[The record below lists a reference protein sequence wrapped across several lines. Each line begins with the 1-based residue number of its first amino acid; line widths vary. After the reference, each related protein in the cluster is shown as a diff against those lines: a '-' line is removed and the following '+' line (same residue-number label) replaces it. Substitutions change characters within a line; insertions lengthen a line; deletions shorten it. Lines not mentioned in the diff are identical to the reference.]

1 MFKWLFR
8 IVLAVVFIV
17 VVGLFGV
24 KIYLEKYFDKDIIVK
39 AVEAETNS
47 RFELTDVSIGIFSFT
62 PSLKIDGIK
71 LGKRDKYADDKV
83 HIDERPKIEGEIIS
97 IENIELKANL
107 IPLFDKRF
115 ELNKFIIQR
124 PVARLT
130 LGEEGQDNLTPL
142 LGQPSG
148 KAAEGRPAEVSEQAE
163 TEAAQEPAAQQP
175 DEPQE
180 DFSAK
185 DMPIAATMNQI
196 GIENGEVDIFFKT
209 TQQRFLIS
217 DFFMV
222 IDKID
227 IDPKDLINHNKATV
241 TFNTNMA
248 IYNKEKSEQARLGI
262 KSSAV
267 LRPFNPN
274 TGKVDP
280 EAVYA
285 ISIGKGSFI
294 QALVALEKV
303 KSSLATLEKVG
314 INLDI
319 LSKKAV
325 LSKNADTDIRY
336 KEGKVSF
343 EENLK
348 VLTADY
354 DVAIQKESWFNV
366 MNNQHS
372 FKGDLT
378 VSEAE
383 SKKLLDQADKFIDD
397 SMKDV
402 KIKGV
407 KIDKQEIK
415 NELLAGV
422 VRDGRIFI
430 EFTSTGDISDPEV
443 KVSFMPVSLTE
454 LIKKKAGAFV
464 DEKID
469 EVKQKAQE
477 EIDKAKA
484 EAEAK
489 LEEEKAKAQAKI
501 DAEKAAAEAKAKA
514 EAEKA
519 AAEAKKKIK
528 IPGF

>member
-8 IVLAVVFIV
+8 IILAFVFIV
-17 VVGLFGV
+17 VVGLFAV

-39 AVEAETNS
+39 AVEANTNS

-62 PSLKIDGIK
+62 PSLRMDGIK
-71 LGKRDKYADDKV
+71 LGKRDQYADDKV
-83 HIDERPKIEGEIIS
+83 HIDKRPKMEGEIVS
-97 IENIELKANL
+97 VENIELKANL

-115 ELNKFIIQR
+115 ELNRFIIQR

-130 LGEEGQDNLTPL
+130 LGEEGQNNLSPL
-142 LGQPSG
+142 FDQPSG
-148 KAAEGRPAEVSEQAE
+148 KQADGRVAEVQEQAE
-163 TEAAQEPAAQQP
+163 PEAAQEPAAQQP

-185 DMPIAATMNQI
+185 DVPVAAKMNQI
-196 GIENGEVDIFFKT
+196 GIENGEVDILFRT

-227 IDPKDLINHNKATV
+227 VDPKDLFKHNKATV
-241 TFNTNMA
+241 TFNTNMT
-248 IYNKEKSEQARLGI
+248 IFNKEKSEQAKL
-262 KSSAV
+262 SLESNADV
-267 LRPFNPN
+267 RPFDPY
-274 TGKVDP
+274 TGKVNP

-285 ISIGKGSFI
+285 VSIGKGSFI

-325 LSKNADTDIRY
+325 LSKDADTAIRY
-336 KEGKVSF
+336 KDGKVSF
-343 EENLK
+343 EEDLK

-354 DVAIQKESWFNV
+354 DVKIVKASWFNV

-372 FKGDLT
+372 FKGDIT
-378 VSEAE
+378 VSESE
-383 SKKLLDQADKFIDD
+383 SKKLLDQVDKFIDD
-397 SMKDV
+397 SMKDIS
-402 KIKGV
+402 IKGV
-407 KIDKQEIK
+407 NIDKQEIK
-415 NELLAGV
+415 DELLSGV
-422 VRDGRIFI
+422 VKEGRIYI

-443 KVSFMPVSLTE
+443 KVSFMPTSLTD

-464 DEKID
+464 DQKID
-469 EVKQKAQE
+469 EVKEKVNE

-519 AAEAKKKIK
+519 AEEAKKKIK

>member
-8 IVLAVVFIV
+8 IVLFVVFVI
-17 VVGLFGV
+17 VVGLFAV

-62 PSLKIDGIK
+62 PSLEIKGIK

-83 HIDERPKIEGEIIS
+83 HIDERPAMEGETVS
-97 IENIELKANL
+97 VENIELKANL

-130 LGEEGQDNLTPL
+130 LGEEGQNNLSPL

-148 KAAEGRPAEVSEQAE
+148 KAAAEEPAETVEKEAE
-163 TEAAQEPAAQQP
+163 APEAEAPA
-175 DEPQE
+175 EPQAPQE
-180 DFSAK
+180 EFSAK
-185 DMPIAATMNQI
+185 DVPIAATMNQI

-227 IDPKDLINHNKATV
+227 IDPKDLANHNKATV
-241 TFNTNMA
+241 TFNTNIA
-248 IYNKEKSEQARLGI
+248 IFNKEKSEQAKL
-262 KSSAV
+262 S
-267 LRPFNPN
+267 LRSNADVRPLDPR
-274 TGKVDP
+274 TGKVEP
-280 EAVYA
+280 EAVY
-285 ISIGKGSFI
+285 SVSLGKGSFI

-325 LSKNADTDIRY
+325 LSKDAETAIRY

-343 EENLK
+343 EEDLK

-354 DVAIQKESWFNV
+354 DVVIQKASWFNV

-372 FKGDLT
+372 FKGNLT

-383 SKKLLDQADKFIDD
+383 SKKLLDQVDKFIDD
-397 SMKDV
+397 SMNDI

-415 NELLAGV
+415 DELLSGV

-430 EFTSTGDISDPEV
+430 EFESKGDISDPDV
-443 KVSFMPVSLTE
+443 KVSFMPVSLTD
-454 LIKKKAGAFV
+454 LIKKKAGALV
-464 DEKID
+464 DQKIE
-469 EVKQKAQE
+469 EVKEKVNE

-484 EAEAK
+484 EA
-489 LEEEKAKAQAKI
+489 QSKI
-501 DAEKAAAEAKAKA
+501 DEEKAAAEAKAAEEKAKA
-514 EAEKA
+514 EAEAKKKADKA
-519 AAEAKKKIK
+519 AEEAKKKIK